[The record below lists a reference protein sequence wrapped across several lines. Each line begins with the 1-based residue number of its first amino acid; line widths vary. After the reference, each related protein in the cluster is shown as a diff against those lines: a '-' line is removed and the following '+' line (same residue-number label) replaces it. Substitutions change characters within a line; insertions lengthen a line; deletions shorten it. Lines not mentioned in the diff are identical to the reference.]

1 MPRGGAGC
9 HGWGRRDRPALAGK
23 FRDLRG
29 KLQQRYPDVRGV
41 LRDAST
47 RVKLWR
53 GTWRKGSG
61 YDPSREGRVI
71 AELRKLQQR
80 AQEEHDSTKEK
91 EVAAAETKSF
101 DSAFD
106 QDSDG
111 GYQTSDSEAEKP

>member
-1 MPRGGAGC
+1 M
-9 HGWGRRDRPALAGK
+9 
-23 FRDLRG
+23 
-29 KLQQRYPDVRGV
+29 
-41 LRDAST
+41 
-47 RVKLWR
+47 
-53 GTWRKGSG
+53 
-61 YDPSREGRVI
+61 I

>member
-1 MPRGGAGC
+1 MHPISEHTYEECTR
-9 HGWGRRDRPALAGK
+9 LAGK
-23 FRDLRG
+23 FRDVRG

-106 QDSDG
+106 QDSDD

>member
-1 MPRGGAGC
+1 M
-9 HGWGRRDRPALAGK
+9 
-23 FRDLRG
+23 
-29 KLQQRYPDVRGV
+29 
-41 LRDAST
+41 
-47 RVKLWR
+47 
-53 GTWRKGSG
+53 
-61 YDPSREGRVI
+61 I

-106 QDSDG
+106 QDSDD

>member
-1 MPRGGAGC
+1 M
-9 HGWGRRDRPALAGK
+9 
-23 FRDLRG
+23 
-29 KLQQRYPDVRGV
+29 
-41 LRDAST
+41 
-47 RVKLWR
+47 
-53 GTWRKGSG
+53 
-61 YDPSREGRVI
+61 I

-111 GYQTSDSEAEKP
+111 GYQTSDSEAEKPWRQASRGKAASAWAASCTRDGSISSSGGRAEGRSQMGERESRGAELGTFSFRVQRHF